1 MRTVRALVFL
11 GYLLAPSA
19 APTAA
24 EAPLP
29 RSEHPRPDLRREGW
43 KNLNGSWRFCFDP
56 GDRGLHQQWPE
67 GGGPFDRRITVPFPW
82 ESRLS
87 GMDDALEGPIGWYRR
102 TLRVPESWR
111 GGQVWLCFG
120 GVLGEARVWVDG
132 RPVGRQENGAG
143 PFAMDITDFAP
154 PGSEAR
160 LDVRVRAADRES
172 PAGGACA
179 AELPPGSGIW
189 QTVWLESRP
198 PVHVADLRLAPG
210 RAGGRWVV
218 EVEVELAGPD
228 GPAEVAIRSPDPT
241 VGAHQATVPIVA
253 GGSALHALLEVARPK
268 PWSPDRPHVY
278 DLEVS
283 VADRQ
288 GRRDLVR
295 TYFALR
301 TIARGVYGN
310 SQHEGILLN
319 GEPLYLRG
327 AVDPSLNAEG
337 LVTAPSDEFLRRD
350 VELARRLGLNLLKV
364 RGAAPEPRRQYWADK
379 LGVLLWRTVPL
390 EVNAWQFA
398 IDDYW
403 IAREH
408 IGQVVAR
415 PRPAPAPARADGRA
429 RGTAPLVCGPFTALP
444 PEGGDVSWALR
455 FLITQLRRHSA
466 IQGHVVGSF
475 YDVPGRRDGLLRF
488 DRSVKA
494 FGYDAFVPGMTLA
507 DLHRCDFIGF
517 DAPPIIEAA
526 PGEEL
531 TLTLFA
537 GHYSTSPG
545 PATLRWQVVGTD
557 EFGRPVA
564 GPSQTREVSWRRGSV
579 AYQAP
584 LRVRVPEGA
593 PLVGALTAEL
603 LDAEGER
610 IAANYVNL
618 VADRAAAIDFTGEP
632 NPPEPLRPSVEVL
645 APRLVAVRIPPGEP
659 AAHQR
664 GEADREWFD
673 AGVTVHRGTVP
684 IFAAQRTFLPS
695 AHPFPP
701 RKWDCPLRIERRKQ
715 PAPPRERL
723 HAGQG
728 LSVFAGREV
737 EYRVAL
743 PGFVRDA
750 IPAQMVLMAE
760 LAACTAACTTAGE
773 GGSHTAPAGSVGV
786 YLWDHELWQVPLPN
800 DPADSRGVLSHHAR
814 FRQGHYGEL
823 VRRRVDLTH
832 LPALREK
839 MYTSES
845 FPLVFRAE
853 GPRSG
858 VLVYGRRLGRYMVD
872 PTLIIQTARPL
883 ERPVGFVAYD
893 PVAVDRP

>member
-1 MRTVRALVFL
+1 M
-11 GYLLAPSA
+11 
-19 APTAA
+19 
-24 EAPLP
+24 P
-29 RSEHPRPDLRREGW
+29 RGEHPRPDLRRDEW
-43 KNLNGSWRFCFDP
+43 KNLNGPWRFCFDP
-56 GDRGLHQQWPE
+56 GDRGLRQRWPQ
-67 GGGPFDRRITVPFPW
+67 GGGPFDRRIPVPFPW

-87 GMDDALEGPIGWYRR
+87 GIDGASGGPIGWYRR
-102 TLRVPESWR
+102 TVRVPESWR

-120 GVLGEARVWVDG
+120 GVRGEARVWVNG
-132 RPVGRQENGAG
+132 RPVGRQEGGAG
-143 PFAMDITDFAP
+143 PVAMDITDFAP

-160 LDVRVRAADRES
+160 LDVRVCTAADSGPPAVGTS
-172 PAGGACA
+172 PA
-179 AELPPGSGIW
+179 EFPPSSGIW

-198 PVHVADLRLAPG
+198 PVHVAGLRVAPG

-218 EVEVELAGPD
+218 EVEVELAGPG
-228 GPAEVAIRSPDPT
+228 GPAEVALRSPDPT
-241 VGAHQATVPIVA
+241 VGAHQATVPME
-253 GGSALHALLEVARPK
+253 GGGGALHALLEVARPK

-288 GRRDLVR
+288 RRRDRVR

-301 TIARGVYGN
+301 TIARGAYGN
-310 SQHEGILLN
+310 AQHAGILLN

-350 VELARRLGLNLLKV
+350 IELARQLGLNLLKV
-364 RGAAPEPRRQYWADK
+364 RGEAPEPRRQYWADK

-408 IGQVVAR
+408 IGRVVAR
-415 PRPAPAPARADGRA
+415 PRPARTPARADERA
-429 RGTAPLVCGPFTALP
+429 RGTAPMVGGPFTALP

-488 DRSVKA
+488 DRSAKA

-531 TLTLFA
+531 TLALFA
-537 GHYSTSPG
+537 SHYSSRPA

-557 EFGRPVA
+557 DFGRPVA
-564 GPSQTREVSWRRGSV
+564 GPSHTREVLWRRGSV

-584 LRVRVPEGA
+584 LRVRVPEGS

-618 VADRAAAIDFTGEP
+618 IADRAVEIDFTAGP
-632 NPPEPLRPSVEVL
+632 NSPEPLRPSVEVL
-645 APRLVAVRIPPGEP
+645 GPRLVAVRIPPGEP
-659 AAHQR
+659 AARRR
-664 GEADREWFD
+664 GEADWDGHD
-673 AGVTVHRGTVP
+673 A
-684 IFAAQRTFLPS
+684 A
-695 AHPFPP
+695 
-701 RKWDCPLRIERRKQ
+701 E
-715 PAPPRERL
+715 E
-723 HAGQG
+723 
-728 LSVFAGREV
+728 LSVFGGREV

-743 PGFVRDA
+743 PGFVREA

-760 LAACTAACTTAGE
+760 LAAYTVADEAD
-773 GGSHTAPAGSVGV
+773 SHTAPAGSVGV

-814 FRQGHYGEL
+814 FRQGNYGEL
-823 VRRRVDLTH
+823 VRRRVALTH

-839 MYTSES
+839 MYTTES

-858 VLVYGRRLGRYMVD
+858 VLVYGHRLGRYMVD
-872 PTLIIQTARPL
+872 PTLIIQTARQL
-883 ERPVGFVAYD
+883 ERPVGFVSYD
-893 PVAVDRP
+893 PVAIDRLLDGN